1 MDIFTQL
8 IKIPNYFQTEVRNSG
23 WRGVSVCLDSNQTD
37 WHQVLDSNFISDPVS
52 GWCLSLSL
60 SVKIVCRICYLE
72 KWSFSDL
79 VGSDLEDAGWLIL
92 RVRRG
97 KMKFEF
103 GPLIFFVESPLCLR
117 ILFQSSIIDIGLLYC
132 TPQLELYKKV
142 WDSVRNWFRLEL
154 IWFDS

>member
-1 MDIFTQL
+1 MEGGIRVLGFQPDWLTPGFGFKFYFGSSFWMMFEFEFECKNCVSDIYVTWRNGHFL
-8 IKIPNYFQTEVRNSG
+8 I
-23 WRGVSVCLDSNQTD
+23 L
-37 WHQVLDSNFISDPVS
+37 
-52 GWCLSLSL
+52 
-60 SVKIVCRICYLE
+60 
-72 KWSFSDL
+72 L
-79 VGSDLEDAGWLIL
+79 VVNSDLEDAGWLIL